1 MDNETVVYDDTINGQ
16 HVQVTFGQVC
26 QNPEVMAAILYG
38 GVKRAVNSASTNKAD
53 DETADAAKLRRVAQI
68 QNGDMWSRGGGHSLS
83 EAERARR
90 DILASYATTY
100 ANLKRTAA
108 EEKARKDA
116 EALLSE
122 TAAAIIKRNDGKAP
136 SKDRLQNGVD
146 KLRQMIDGEV
156 QKRLAAASEEISI

>member
-26 QNPEVMAAILYG
+26 QNPEVLAAILYG

-53 DETADAAKLRRVAQI
+53 DETADHAKLRRVAQI

-90 DILASYATTY
+90 DILASYATTH
-100 ANLKRTAA
+100 ANLKRTMA
-108 EEKARKDA
+108 EERARK
-116 EALLSE
+116 EPETLLAD
-122 TAAAIIKRNDGKAP
+122 TAAAIIKRNDGKSP
-136 SKDRLQNGVD
+136 SKDRLASGVE
-146 KLRQMIDGEV
+146 KLRQTIDGEV
-156 QKRLAAASEEISI
+156 QKRLEATSNDISI